1 MTTEFALVFAGL
13 FGACIGSFAN
23 VVIWRLP
30 RGESLAKEGSHCP
43 KCGAK
48 IRWHDN
54 VPVLGWILLRGRCRA
69 CRAGISP
76 RYPIVEA
83 ATAALFV
90 LVALRHD
97 PREELAIAIVKSL
110 VLATLVAIAFIDHD
124 QRIIPDRIVKPGIVV
139 GFVVAF
145 LVTGW
150 APDAFLPAIEKRHL
164 AGLLRALAGAAT
176 GAGTLLLIRV
186 VGHAI
191 LKKEVMGLGDVKLMA
206 MVGAFTGPLE
216 TFLVL
221 FLGSLSGAILGGILV
236 AVRTRGFVAIPTSIV
251 EKDADAKARPVAG
264 TPVPLRIRAPR
275 RGPLAV
281 ELRGVEAVAAGAE
294 RTLVLAFPP
303 ESVWQDGTAPVVVTV
318 RAKAAQG
325 GAGAGV
331 VRRYEVVDASDD
343 ARDVLETFAMYR
355 KSVPFG
361 VFLALGAAPVILYGP
376 AVARFVLETWPRVIT
391 GGRSA

>member
-13 FGACIGSFAN
+13 FGACIGSFLN

-43 KCGAK
+43 KCGAR

-83 ATAALFV
+83 LTAALFV
-90 LVALRHD
+90 LVAMRHD
-97 PREELAIAIVKSL
+97 PQQELSVAIAKAV
-110 VLATLVAIAFIDHD
+110 VLAALVAIAFIDHD
-124 QRIIPDRIVKPGIVV
+124 QRIIPDRIVKPGTVV
-139 GFVVAF
+139 GLAVAF

-150 APDAFLPAIEKRHL
+150 APASFLADYGNRHV
-164 AGLLRALAGAAT
+164 AGLLRALAGAVT
-176 GAGTLLLIRV
+176 GAGTLYVIRV

-236 AVRTRGFVAIPTSIV
+236 AVRSRGFVAIPTTIV
-251 EKDADAKARPVAG
+251 EHAQGAAVGVG

-275 RGPLAV
+275 RGPLTI
-281 ELRGVEAVAAGAE
+281 ELRGGPDAATPAGAE

-318 RAKAAQG
+318 RAKATD
-325 GAGAGV
+325 GAGAA
-331 VRRYEVVDASDD
+331 RRYEVIEASED

-376 AVARFVLETWPRVIT
+376 AVSRFVLETWPRFIT